1 MRDEAPAINER
12 GWAATEIG
20 PARCRACD
28 FRLRSDQLRCCGN
41 PSWTSVGRLHRRADR
56 TATFKLRARRC
67 QEKYI
72 GISKC
77 SENDLETM
85 KHASLLKSRQVA

>member
-1 MRDEAPAINER
+1 M
-12 GWAATEIG
+12 G
-20 PARCRACD
+20 
-28 FRLRSDQLRCCGN
+28 RLGNRPGALSGVRFSSAVRSASLLRK
-41 PSWTSVGRLHRRADR
+41 SILDMVGRLHRRADR
-56 TATFKLRARRC
+56 TAAFKLRARRH

>member
-1 MRDEAPAINER
+1 MNGDGPPRKSARHAAGQRFSDAVRPASL
-12 GWAATEIG
+12 
-20 PARCRACD
+20 
-28 FRLRSDQLRCCGN
+28 LRKSILDM
-41 PSWTSVGRLHRRADR
+41 VGRLHRRADR

-72 GISKC
+72 GISKR

-85 KHASLLKSRQVA
+85 KHVSLLKSGQIA